1 MLNTGAGHARWVAL
15 AAFLFAGAAPA
26 AAGPFSAFPGTWNGD
41 GTIAYSDGTK
51 ERIRCKTV
59 YSVTT
64 PDATDLN
71 VAFSC
76 NSDNYRFELN
86 GKMTADSSGALSGLW
101 SETTRSVNGKVTGQV
116 REQRIMIRIDAAGF
130 GATLNLV
137 TKDDRQQMKMDSAG
151 GGSTATANIN
161 LRLAK

>member
-1 MLNTGAGHARWVAL
+1 MLNTSAGHVRWIAL
-15 AAFLFAGAAPA
+15 AAFLFVGATPV
-26 AAGPFSAFPGTWNGD
+26 AAGPFSHFPGTWNGD
-41 GTIAYSDGTK
+41 GTIAFDDGSK
-51 ERIRCKTV
+51 ERIRCKTI

-64 PDATDLN
+64 PEESDLN

-86 GKMTADSSGALSGLW
+86 GKMIADSSGALSGLW
-101 SETTRSVNGKVTGQV
+101 SETTRNVNGKVTGQV

-137 TKDDRQQMKMDSAG
+137 TKNDRQQMKMESAG
-151 GGSTATANIN
+151 GGSSATANIN